1 MNTFSSLNHDQ
12 KKAKVLAMLEIIGEH
27 NTQAKQLY
35 DFITTSATIS
45 EDFLVTIY
53 TLYMTVAENAHKAL
67 QADKEASYTKSLK
80 KVQSMIDED
89 QTSADSYLAQAM

>member
-1 MNTFSSLNHDQ
+1 MNTFSSLSHDQ

-35 DFITTSATIS
+35 DFISTNTIS

-80 KVQSMIDED
+80 KVQSLIDDE
-89 QTSADSYLAQAM
+89 QASADDYLTQAM